1 MPPSPS
7 PIVCLPVLP
16 VLLAVMMQASQDPV
30 PTTAPP
36 SSTVH
41 VDWWRQERLYNTVP
55 SSSVMSVAAAPPP
68 PPPSLPLL
76 FHFNKESQPASP
88 SSHIPLDLGDDR
100 LVEERTYFMGC
111 GEAASSVT
119 LADLAFEMVPDT
131 DTDTDSMALGPE
143 TTSRSK
149 DIQPPP
155 YLVADLVRGI
165 RSGDICIVLT
175 LHSLAGRTASDTAL
189 LATRQVRVVR
199 DSRSALDD

>member
-1 MPPSPS
+1 
-7 PIVCLPVLP
+7 
-16 VLLAVMMQASQDPV
+16 MMQASQDPI

-36 SSTVH
+36 SSTIH

-55 SSSVMSVAAAPPP
+55 SSLVMSVAAAPP

-88 SSHIPLDLGDDR
+88 SSHIPLDLRDDR